1 MTQFSVLLGM
11 ALLFSIA
18 ALSVDGSG
26 VKDQIDPE
34 LTAEVEALLER
45 PPVPEPSSLRLFAGL
60 APIAAEP
67 PEAAPYS
74 GGAPFA
80 AFTRVEDGYRPLTG
94 LGALYGV
101 HGPPVARVVK
111 TAPAPAEPAGDAPVL
126 IASASPPPDAK

>member
-1 MTQFSVLLGM
+1 MTQFSVLIGM

-45 PPVPEPSSLRLFAGL
+45 PPVPEPSPLRVFAGL
-60 APIAAEP
+60 APIAAAAP
-67 PEAAPYS
+67 DAAPYS

-80 AFTRVEDGYRPLTG
+80 AFTHVEDGYRPLTD
-94 LGALYGV
+94 LDALYGV
-101 HGPPVARVVK
+101 NGPPVVRVVE
-111 TAPAPAEPAGDAPVL
+111 TAPAPAELAGDAPVL
-126 IASASPPPDAK
+126 IASANPPPDAK